1 MRFNDQV
8 AVITGG
14 SGGIGKQ
21 SAKQFLEEGAKV
33 VIVDIDQDGL
43 DKAVEELKNLGD
55 IMAVK
60 ADVSKESD
68 VKNYVHKTKEKYG
81 KIDIFV
87 NNAGIEGKHG
97 MLIDVEEQDFDKI
110 IGINVKGVWL
120 GMKHVVP
127 VMAEQKKGSIINTSS
142 VAGLQ
147 GFPGL
152 GPYVASKHAVN
163 GLTKTAAAEY
173 AKDGIR
179 INSIHPSPV
188 DNRMMRS
195 IEQQSN
201 PDDAAGAKKA
211 FESLIP
217 LGRYGKNE
225 EMADLILFLAS
236 DQSSY
241 ITGAQYRIDGG
252 MGAT

>member
-1 MRFNDQV
+1 MRFKGKV
-8 AVITGG
+8 VIVTGG

-21 SAKQFLEEGAKV
+21 TAKQFLEEGAKV

-43 DKAVEELKNLGD
+43 NSAVEELKALGE
-55 IMAVK
+55 IIAVQ

-68 VKNYVHKTKEKYG
+68 VKHYVQKTTDTFG
-81 KIDIFV
+81 TIDIFV
-87 NNAGIEGKHG
+87 NNAGIEGKRA
-97 MLIDVEEQDFDKI
+97 MLIDAEEKDFAKVLD
-110 IGINVKGVWL
+110 INVKGVWL

-127 VMAEQKKGSIINTSS
+127 IMAKQKKGSIINTSS

-173 AKDGIR
+173 AQDGIR

-201 PDDAAGAKKA
+201 PDDAEGVKKA
-211 FESLIP
+211 FESTIP

-236 DQSSY
+236 DQASY